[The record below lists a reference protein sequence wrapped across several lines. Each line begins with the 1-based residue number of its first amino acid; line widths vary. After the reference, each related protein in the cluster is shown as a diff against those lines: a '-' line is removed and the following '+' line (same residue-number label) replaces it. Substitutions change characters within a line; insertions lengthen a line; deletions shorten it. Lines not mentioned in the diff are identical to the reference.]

1 MIDNG
6 WTTVPDTFL
15 ALDPIIHN
23 VDDSPIVV
31 LPVPYDAATSYK
43 SGSREGPRAIIR
55 ASREM
60 EEFDLELG
68 WSPSILG
75 IFTSG
80 EIEPHSGGPEA
91 MANRV
96 SKVIAWYLKQNKLTC
111 MLGGDHSLTIGAV
124 KSFALAYPE
133 LSVLFLDAH
142 TDFADEYQGS
152 KFNHACSIRRSIE
165 FASGVLVGVRSMQE
179 GDHNLLAAHNPPVFP
194 RHDQPIVEFEEI
206 LSSLKSNVYI
216 SVDLDVFD
224 PSIMSAV
231 GNPEPGGMEWWEVL
245 QILKQVCS
253 QRNIVGFD
261 IMELSPPEGPEAC
274 AYTAAKLAYKLMGY
288 IKK

>member
-1 MIDNG
+1 
-6 WTTVPDTFL
+6 
-15 ALDPIIHN
+15 
-23 VDDSPIVV
+23 
-31 LPVPYDAATSYK
+31 
-43 SGSREGPRAIIR
+43 
-55 ASREM
+55 
-60 EEFDLELG
+60 
-68 WSPSILG
+68 
-75 IFTSG
+75 
-80 EIEPHSGGPEA
+80 
-91 MANRV
+91 
-96 SKVIAWYLKQNKLTC
+96 
-111 MLGGDHSLTIGAV
+111 
-124 KSFALAYPE
+124 
-133 LSVLFLDAH
+133 
-142 TDFADEYQGS
+142 
-152 KFNHACSIRRSIE
+152 
-165 FASGVLVGVRSMQE
+165 MQE
-179 GDHNLLAAHNPPVFP
+179 GDHNLLAAHNTPVFP